1 MCPDNPEIDAMT
13 DTTEKPL
20 RFLQIGDL
28 HITDAGLQN
37 HVDLR
42 RIVDEVNGNT
52 GGRIDFVYLPGDNAD
67 DGAPEQFRIV
77 HDELSRLIA
86 PWHGIPGD
94 HDFKPKSLDNFYG
107 GLHVRKLHYVIEISG
122 CRCIFL
128 DVVSCG
134 TGGPD
139 FRLGAAGLIWLRG
152 QLAAARRD
160 GKTAAVFMHA
170 YPADLG
176 EEAAEIAVML
186 DESPAA
192 LVSMGHT
199 HYNEISND
207 GRTIYTATRSTGQIE
222 EGDVGFTFAA
232 IDRGAVSWRFKPLD
246 SPWPFVMIT
255 SPADRRLAITTQ
267 LGEANARREVR
278 ASAWG
283 AVPIAQAEFRIDDQ
297 AWHPMFGGDSGLFG
311 ADLTAP
317 DRPFRLSVRMTDQ
330 QRNQDTDTI
339 EVAPYVAADSKPTG
353 SDAASIGAWPE
364 RHLFGTQLGPNRNGR
379 KW

>member
-1 MCPDNPEIDAMT
+1 MS

-20 RFLQIGDL
+20 RFVQIGDL

-37 HVDLR
+37 HVDLS
-42 RIVDEVNGNT
+42 RIVEEVNGNT

-67 DGAPEQFRIV
+67 DGTLEQYRIV

-86 PWHGIPGD
+86 PWHAIPGD
-94 HDFKPKSLDNFYG
+94 HDFKPRSLDNFYH
-107 GLHVRKLHYVIEISG
+107 GLQMRSLPYVAEVSG

-128 DVVSCG
+128 DVVSRG

-139 FRLGAAGLIWLRG
+139 FRLGAAHLVWLRA
-152 QLAAARRD
+152 QLDDAQRD
-160 GKTAAVFMHA
+160 GKAAVVFMHA
-170 YPADLG
+170 YPADLA
-176 EEAAEIAVML
+176 EDAAEIAVML
-186 DESPAA
+186 DESPTA

-207 GRTIYTATRSTGQIE
+207 GRTVYAATRSTGQIE
-222 EGDVGFTFAA
+222 EGDVGFAFAA
-232 IDRGAVSWRFKPLD
+232 IDRGAVSWRFKTLD

-255 SPADRRLAITTQ
+255 SPADRRLAIGPDMG
-267 LGEANARREVR
+267 LGSSRQVR

-283 AVPIAQAEFRIDDQ
+283 AVPIAQAEFRFDDQ
-297 AWHPMFGGDSGLFG
+297 PWQPMYGGDGGVFGGE
-311 ADLTAP
+311 LTTP
-317 DRPFRLSVRMTDQ
+317 EGPSRLSVRVTDQ

-339 EVAPYVAADSKPTG
+339 EVAPYRARENKPTG
-353 SDAASIGAWPE
+353 SDAGSIGAWPE
-364 RHLFGTQLGPNRNGR
+364 RHLLATQLGPNRNGK